1 MDLWQEIIF
10 RPESLTAAYAQLW
23 NEQLGREREYFNEIR
38 DRFNLD
44 GQPCDFLYLLA
55 RCVKAAVRYNA
66 RGEFNNTPDNRR
78 RGAMPNEMR
87 RRIFAASAL
96 LKDKTDL
103 TSWDYK
109 KVLARCTSDDIVY
122 MDPPYQGVCNGRD
135 NRYLPKIDHHE
146 LCDELNRLNERG
158 VMFAVSYDGRTGT
171 RSYGTP
177 LPDSLGLEQM
187 EIRVGRS
194 AQSTLL
200 GRSEVTFESLYLSSS
215 LRERVESNGAAN
227 VMQAALF

>member
-1 MDLWQEIIF
+1 MDLWREIIF
-10 RPESLTAAYAQLW
+10 RPESITAAYAQLW

-38 DRFNLD
+38 DRFNLE

-135 NRYLPKIDHHE
+135 NRYLPKVDHHE
-146 LCDELNRLNERG
+146 LCDELNKLNERG
-158 VMFAVSYDGRTGT
+158 VMFAVSYDGRTGS

-177 LPDSLGLEQM
+177 LPDSLDLEQM

-215 LRERVESNGAAN
+215 LRQRAESSGAADF
-227 VMQAALF
+227 MQATLL